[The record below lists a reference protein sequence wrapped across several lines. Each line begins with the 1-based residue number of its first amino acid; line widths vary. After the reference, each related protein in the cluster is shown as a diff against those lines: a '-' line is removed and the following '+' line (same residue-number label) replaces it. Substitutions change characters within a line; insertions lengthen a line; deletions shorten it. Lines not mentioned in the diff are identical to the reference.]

1 MMATLPKLNNVWVV
15 QLPEMLDV
23 SLVLLLDLLDGDL
36 LRAEGPGEHGALG
49 PGAQPAEVLDLFK
62 RDFPVIS

>member
-1 MMATLPKLNNVWVV
+1 MV

-62 RDFPVIS
+62 RDLPVIS